1 MVDCQNHHHIRIHN
15 SRCIQMVPAA
25 AAADFGFVDCFDF
38 DFDFDFVDCFEIERI
53 VDFVLAVV

>member
-1 MVDCQNHHHIRIHN
+1 MVDCQNHHRIRIHN

-25 AAADFGFVDCFDF
+25 AEDFDFVDC
-38 DFDFDFVDCFEIERI
+38 FDFDFVDCFEIERV

>member
-25 AAADFGFVDCFDF
+25 ADFDSVDC
-38 DFDFDFVDCFEIERI
+38 FDFDFVDCFEIERI